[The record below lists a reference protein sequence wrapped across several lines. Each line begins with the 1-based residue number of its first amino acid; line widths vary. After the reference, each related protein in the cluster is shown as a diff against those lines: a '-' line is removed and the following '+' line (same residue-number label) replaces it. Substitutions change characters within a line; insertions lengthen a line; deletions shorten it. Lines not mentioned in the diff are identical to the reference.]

1 MPLQKTHCYTNASGQ
16 DVWHFILSNTTGTR
30 AGISNY
36 GALITSFVVSDK
48 NGMEND
54 IVLGFDQVE
63 DYSSPAYLATY
74 PYFGCVVGRTANRI
88 KNAKFELEGKEYH
101 VTANFGKHQLHGGK
115 EGFDKKIWEITG
127 SGEFPAPWVEMK
139 YLSPDGEEGYPG
151 NLTSWI
157 RFELTEENELSYTL
171 TARTDQTTAVNLTH
185 HGYFNLNNGQG
196 DIRDY
201 ELKIYGSHI
210 LEQDEDLC
218 TTGVVTPVKD
228 TVFDFRSFVRIGERL
243 EQVPEF
249 DKSFVVDK
257 NNDPTGLALM
267 AEARCAASGL
277 LLQVYATD
285 PIVHFYTG
293 KWIPEITGKS
303 NTAYGSFSG
312 FCLETQIHPNAINI
326 PHFPTMVLR
335 PGEEYKSKTMYKVIS

>member
-1 MPLQKTHCYTNASGQ
+1 MPLQKTHCYTTASGQ
-16 DVWHFILSNTTGTR
+16 DVFHFILSNTAGTS

-36 GALITSFVVSDK
+36 GGLITSFAVPGK
-48 NGMEND
+48 NGTYND
-54 IVLGFDQVE
+54 IVLGFDKVE
-63 DYSSPAYLATY
+63 DYSSPTYLANY

-88 KNAKFELEGKEYH
+88 KNAAFELEGKAYE

-127 SGEFPAPWVEMK
+127 SGEFPNPWVEMK

-151 NLTSWI
+151 NLTTWI
-157 RFELTEENELSYTL
+157 RFELTEENELSYTF

-185 HGYFNLNNGQG
+185 HGYFNLDNGQG
-196 DIRDY
+196 DIKDY

-218 TTGVVTPVKD
+218 TNGNVTSVKD
-228 TVFDFRSFVRIGERL
+228 TVFDFRSFVKIGERL
-243 EQVPEF
+243 QQVPEF

-257 NNDPTGLALM
+257 NNDPAGMALM

-293 KWIPEITGKS
+293 KWIPEMTGKS
-303 NTAYGSFSG
+303 NTSYGAFSG

-326 PHFPTMVLR
+326 PHFPSMVLR
-335 PGEEYKSKTMYKVIS
+335 PGEEYRSKTMYKVIS

>member
-1 MPLQKTHCYTNASGQ
+1 MPLQKAHCYTSASGQ
-16 DVWHFILSNTTGTR
+16 DVFHFILSNTAGIR
-30 AGISNY
+30 AGITNY
-36 GALITSFVVSDK
+36 GGIITSFIVPGK
-48 NGMEND
+48 NGTFND
-54 IVLGFDQVE
+54 IVLGFDKVE
-63 DYSSPAYLATY
+63 DYTSPAYLANY

-88 KNAKFELEGKEYH
+88 RNAAFELEGKAYE
-101 VTANFGKHQLHGGK
+101 VTPNFGKHQLHGGK

-127 SGEFPAPWVEMK
+127 SGEFPNPWVEMK
-139 YLSPDGEEGYPG
+139 YLSPDGDEGYPG
-151 NLTSWI
+151 NLTTWI
-157 RFELTEENELSYTL
+157 RFELTEENELSYTF

-185 HGYFNLNNGQG
+185 HGYFNLDNGQG
-196 DIRDY
+196 DIKDY

-218 TTGVVTPVKD
+218 TTGNVTAVKD
-228 TVFDFRSFVRIGERL
+228 TVFDFRSFVKIGERL
-243 EQVPEF
+243 QQVPEF

-257 NNDPTGLALM
+257 NNDPAGMALM

-293 KWIPEITGKS
+293 KWIPELTGKN
-303 NTAYGSFSG
+303 NTPYGAFSG

-326 PHFPTMVLR
+326 PQFPTMVLK
-335 PGEEYKSKTMYKVIS
+335 PGEEYRSKTMYKVIS